1 MATEEK
7 VAEPTSEDVKMSK
20 EKIAKRRAE
29 VTKYYKEQIPHLKTQ
44 LQYEEL
50 MTNIEE
56 QRVKR
61 LQAQAFLAQAYGQ
74 TEESEEDSSDGK
86 RTLKRN

>member
-1 MATEEK
+1 MQIINQKIMATEEK

-44 LQYEEL
+44 LQYEEFVHL
-50 MTNIEE
+50 P
-56 QRVKR
+56 
-61 LQAQAFLAQAYGQ
+61 
-74 TEESEEDSSDGK
+74 
-86 RTLKRN
+86 

>member
-1 MATEEK
+1 
-7 VAEPTSEDVKMSK
+7 
-20 EKIAKRRAE
+20 
-29 VTKYYKEQIPHLKTQ
+29 
-44 LQYEEL
+44 

-74 TEESEEDSSDGK
+74 PEESEEDSSDGK

>member
-20 EKIAKRRAE
+20 EQIAKRRAE

-61 LQAQAFLAQAYGQ
+61 LQAQAFLAQAYGEPEP
-74 TEESEEDSSDGK
+74 EESK

>member
-1 MATEEK
+1 MATEDK

-74 TEESEEDSSDGK
+74 PGS
-86 RTLKRN
+86 

>member
-20 EKIAKRRAE
+20 EQIAKRRAE

-61 LQAQAFLAQAYGQ
+61 LQAQAFLAQAYAEPEP
-74 TEESEEDSSDGK
+74 EESK